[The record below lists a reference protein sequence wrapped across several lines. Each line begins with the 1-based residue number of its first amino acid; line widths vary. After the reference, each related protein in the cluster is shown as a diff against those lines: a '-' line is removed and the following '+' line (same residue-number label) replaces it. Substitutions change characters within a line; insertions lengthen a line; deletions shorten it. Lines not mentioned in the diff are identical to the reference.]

1 MLDITT
7 KENIILY
14 LSQWIEIVRIE
25 DRDKY
30 LVIEGRQ
37 RDTTS
42 LRKIARNSRN
52 LISSIKKIS
61 TGSIDRFIV
70 KPEKIEKRIP
80 TVNLVLFL
88 ITILTTLLAG
98 AIMEGANPFA
108 HPLDL
113 LKGVPFSV
121 TLMVILGF
129 HETGHFLMARK
140 HNVDAT
146 LPYFIPAPTIIGTF
160 GAFIKMRSPVTRR
173 QALLEIGAAGPICG
187 FLVAT
192 PALFIGLKLSEVVSL
207 SEAIGIQ
214 LGDSLLMK
222 IASALI
228 FPNLEVGQDIL
239 LHPVGF
245 AAWIGMLVTMLNL
258 LPIGQLDGGHI
269 AYALLGD
276 KYPYVAWG
284 ALIATLALSFVSLN
298 WLVWGLLVFFLVR
311 VKHPPIYDDNSPVT
325 LREKLIGL
333 ASLVIF
339 ILTFI
344 PVPFK
349 Q

>member
-30 LVIEGRQ
+30 LVIEGHQ
-37 RDTTS
+37 RDATS
-42 LRKIARNSRN
+42 LRKIAHDSRN
-52 LISSIKKIS
+52 LIRSIKKTS
-61 TGSIDRFIV
+61 AGSVDRFII
-70 KPEKIEKRIP
+70 KPGGTEKRIP

-98 AIMEGANPFA
+98 AMMEGANPFA

-113 LKGVPFSV
+113 LKGGPFSL
-121 TLMVILGF
+121 TLMIILGF
-129 HETGHFLMARK
+129 HETGHFLMARRN
-140 HNVDAT
+140 HVDAT
-146 LPYFIPAPTIIGTF
+146 LPYFIPAPTLIGTF
-160 GAFIKMRSPVTRR
+160 GAFIKMRSPVTSRR
-173 QALLEIGAAGPICG
+173 ALVEIGAAGPIFG
-187 FLVAT
+187 FLMAA
-192 PALFIGLKLSEVVSL
+192 PALFIGLKLSKVVPL
-207 SEAIGIQ
+207 AGTVGIQ

-222 IASALI
+222 IASALV
-228 FPNLEVGQDIL
+228 FPNLEAGQDIL

-269 AYALLGD
+269 AYALLGN
-276 KYPYVAWG
+276 KYSYVAWG
-284 ALIATLALSFVSLN
+284 ALIATLALSFASLN
-298 WLVWGLLVFFLVR
+298 WLVWGLLVLFLIK

-325 LREKLIGL
+325 LPEKLIGL
-333 ASLVIF
+333 AALVIF